1 MNDKRRFHPP
11 ARQPADGGGGTPLVA
26 AAAHALATGAD
37 SRAVVLVEGVS
48 DQVALEALAERRG
61 RNLSAE
67 DISILPMGGA
77 TNIRSFL
84 DLFGPQGLD
93 VRLAGLCDAGE
104 EGDFRRGLERA
115 GLGSN
120 LSRADM
126 EALGF
131 YVCVAD
137 LEDELIRALG
147 AASVEEILDAQGEL
161 GSFRTFQ
168 KQPAWQGRAT
178 KEQLRRFMGSGA
190 GRKIRYAR
198 LLVEALHLT
207 RVPRPLERV
216 LAHV

>member
-1 MNDKRRFHPP
+1 VNDKRRFHPP
-11 ARQPADGGGGTPLVA
+11 AVEPEDGGGGTHLVA
-26 AAAHALATGAD
+26 AAAHALATGSD

-84 DLFGPQGLD
+84 DLFGPEGLN

-104 EGDFRRGLERA
+104 ESDFRRGLERA
-115 GLGSN
+115 GLGPN

-168 KQPAWQGRAT
+168 RQPAWQGRAT

>member
-1 MNDKRRFHPP
+1 VNDKRRFHPP
-11 ARQPADGGGGTPLVA
+11 TVEPADGGRGIPLVG
-26 AAAHALATGAD
+26 AAAHALATASD

-93 VRLAGLCDAGE
+93 LRLAGLCDAGE
-104 EGDFRRGLERA
+104 EGEFRRGLERA

-120 LSRADM
+120 LSGADM

-168 KQPAWQGRAT
+168 RQPAWQGRAT

-198 LLVEALHLT
+198 LLVDALHLT